1 MLPKTFANPIVP
13 SGGLWEGSRVV
24 LGLNIFVRGKLKR
37 LIAPLAAAL
46 LITLA
51 GCGVGAKP
59 QSSGGGDSKSSSE
72 TSPSSGES
80 ESTGPQSVAFGQ
92 SVTVKTDQGTKLK
105 LTISA
110 PTDFTEETDFDPEK
124 GKYVVVDAEAAL
136 AAGVVGN
143 VSEDEFCL
151 VDGEGNRY
159 EPAIASMEISGSFIE
174 LLTDKD
180 KPVTGKI
187 IYDVPTDAPGLTVEY
202 SPTGVNSK
210 TLGPLASWK

>member
-1 MLPKTFANPIVP
+1 M
-13 SGGLWEGSRVV
+13 
-24 LGLNIFVRGKLKR
+24 RGKLKR

-72 TSPSSGES
+72 TSQSSGES

-92 SVTVKTDQGTKLK
+92 PVTVKTDQGTKLK
-105 LTISA
+105 LTIGA
-110 PTDFTEETDFDPEK
+110 PTDFTEKTDFEPEK

-136 AAGVVGN
+136 AAGVAGN
-143 VSEDEFCL
+143 VSEDEFTL
-151 VDGEGNRY
+151 VDSNGNRY

-174 LLTDKD
+174 LLTDRD

-187 IYDVPTDAPGLTVEY
+187 IYDVPKDASGLTVEY
-202 SPTGVNSK
+202 SPTDVNSK
-210 TLGPLASWK
+210 PLGLLASWK